1 MKYLLMTLLMF
12 FGPFAYAE
20 ILNFEC
26 TYSGR
31 DGKVWPVS
39 HSVDM
44 TNKTWERTAGGTT
57 EIFEDVVVSSN
68 RISVTGTYPGT
79 VFDLRKVTNVI
90 SRVDLSYSYSFQFYD
105 GDIWGSPKTYEGQCK
120 IVEAPP
126 VEKAF

>member
-44 TNKTWERTAGGTT
+44 TNKTWERTEGGTT

-68 RISVTGTYPGT
+68 RISVTGEGSLVTI
-79 VFDLRKVTNVI
+79 KVTNVI
-90 SRVDLSYSYSFQFYD
+90 SRVDLSYSYSFQSYD
-105 GDIWGSPKTYEGQCK
+105 TIANIWRSPKTYEGQCK

>member
-44 TNKTWERTAGGTT
+44 TNKTWERTEGGTT

-68 RISVTGTYPGT
+68 RISVTGEGSLVTI
-79 VFDLRKVTNVI
+79 KVTNVI
-90 SRVDLSYSYSFQFYD
+90 SRVDLSYSYSFQSYNTIAN
-105 GDIWGSPKTYEGQCK
+105 IWRSPKTYEGQCK
-120 IVEAPP
+120 IIKAPS